1 MEEFK
6 QVLNQYTDLN
16 TRLQDLNAQVYA
28 LREQKKI
35 KELEVID
42 FLRQPEFSQ
51 FQVIE
56 RPDGTKLKISRP
68 LTWSKPWSLSKTE
81 LFRLLDS
88 YFLIPGI
95 QSAANCYNYITRE
108 IERESKSND
117 FKIELK

>member
-16 TRLQDLNAQVYA
+16 TRLQELNTQVYA

-56 RPDGTKLKISRP
+56 RPDGTKLSIKRP
-68 LTWSKPWSLSKTE
+68 LTWSKPWSLSKSE
-81 LFRLLDS
+81 LYRLLNV
-88 YFLIPGI
+88 YFLIPGEK
-95 QSAANCYNYITRE
+95 SSYNCYNYITRE
-108 IERESKSND
+108 IERESKSNE